1 MDLHSHNIAVTLNK
15 RLIRLIRALNDHYK
29 GDPAISEV
37 NRDLLRV
44 SRFLNLKSTKAIYD
58 ENEQNQKS

>member
-1 MDLHSHNIAVTLNK
+1 MDLKSHNIAVTLNE
-15 RLIRLIRALNDHYK
+15 RLIRLIRALNRQYK
-29 GDPAISEV
+29 DDPELKEI

-44 SRFLNLKSTKAIYD
+44 SKFLELKSTKSIYD